1 MTVSQISI
9 ILIYTKRYLNARS
22 YLIKEKDF
30 QEHACCK
37 MEMNDKTS
45 LYILCLY
52 RSPNSSSEN
61 KKLLSQF
68 FLSSFIGEKL
78 MILKDFNFSTIN
90 WDDLLIPHLS
100 IIVLR
105 NSLQQH
111 KIPSYS
117 NTFRALHIL
126 GLIKN
131 QP

>member
-9 ILIYTKRYLNARS
+9 ILIYTKIYLNARS

-37 MEMNDKTS
+37 IEMDHKTS
-45 LYILCLY
+45 LYILGLY

-61 KKLLSQF
+61 KKLLSQL
-68 FLSSFIGEKL
+68 FLSSLIGENL
-78 MILKDFNFSTIN
+78 MILKNFNFSNIN

-111 KIPSYS
+111 KMPSYS
-117 NTFRALHIL
+117 NTFRALYIL

-131 QP
+131 QL